1 MSPPV
6 DEEASIAAIAP
17 GAGAAIAV
25 ALAALDAR
33 EHRIE
38 AAILAAQDAQRQ
50 EAAMR
55 AAAWGAVAGLATH
68 PVGRVLGW
76 GLGLVLVLGVARAL
90 GVERLLVDLWPG
102 VGIAG
107 P

>member
-1 MSPPV
+1 MLPPA
-6 DEEASIAAIAP
+6 DDEASIAAIAP

-33 EHRIE
+33 GHRIE
-38 AAILAAQDAQRQ
+38 AAIMAAQESQRAEADA
-50 EAAMR
+50 R
-55 AAAWGAVAGLATH
+55 ARAYSAVTGLALH

>member
-1 MSPPV
+1 MSPTDDDP
-6 DEEASIAAIAP
+6 SIAAIAP
-17 GAGAAIAV
+17 GAGPAIAL

-33 EHRIE
+33 GARIE
-38 AAILAAQDAQRQ
+38 VAVIAALEAQRAEAAQ
-50 EAAMR
+50 R
-55 AAAWGAVAGLATH
+55 AAAWGAVVGLVGH
-68 PVGRVLGW
+68 PVGRALGW

-102 VGIAG
+102 IGAG